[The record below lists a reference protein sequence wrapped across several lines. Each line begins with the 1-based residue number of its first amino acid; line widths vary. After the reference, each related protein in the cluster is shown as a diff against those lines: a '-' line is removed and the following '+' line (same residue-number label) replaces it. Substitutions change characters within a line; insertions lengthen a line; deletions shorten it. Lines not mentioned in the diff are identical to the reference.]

1 MSTKSRQS
9 TKWNHPDLVVQFVKV
24 DTKWYNGTA
33 DKKIYDTARAKCV
46 PGAVPGVGFKLIDSL
61 LCLPSEF
68 EDHTFCMVEY
78 FKILPL
84 SVSGPKIAY
93 IQSIE
98 IRLFGVFLYIKR
110 SKKESTKSK

>member
-1 MSTKSRQS
+1 MPQHTQQSIAAVSARKFWQS
-9 TKWNHPDLVVQFVKV
+9 TGSVLKSTGEEN
-24 DTKWYNGTA
+24 
-33 DKKIYDTARAKCV
+33 CM
-46 PGAVPGVGFKLIDSL
+46 PGVGFKLIDSL